1 MNKLQKVA
9 IGLGIAGAVG
19 ITYVMTALKGLPEAF
34 EWEED
39 EDER

>member
-1 MNKLQKVA
+1 MNKIQKLA

-19 ITYVMTALKGLPEAF
+19 ITFVVTALKGLPEAF

-39 EDER
+39 EDE